1 MLLGYAR
8 ASSTHQDV
16 ERQIVALLEAGV
28 DRDKIWVDKKTGANT
43 HRDGLA
49 GVLQYAREGDVIVV
63 VTLDRLARN
72 LRDTLNLIHQLGER
86 GIGIRSLHDP
96 IPVDTLS
103 PDLLARMSVMM
114 LALFAEMER
123 VWNRE
128 RVAHARAKAGRSPGR
143 KKALTAAQVDL
154 AVQMRA
160 AGATIPM
167 ICKAVGGVGRS
178 TVYRAFAEHNR
189 RVQTTSDISAGD
201 FGH

>member
-1 MLLGYAR
+1 
-8 ASSTHQDV
+8 
-16 ERQIVALLEAGV
+16 
-28 DRDKIWVDKKTGANT
+28 
-43 HRDGLA
+43 
-49 GVLQYAREGDVIVV
+49 VLQYAREGDVIVV

-72 LRDTLNLIHQLGER
+72 LRDTLNLIHQLSER

-128 RVAHARAKAGRSPGR
+128 RIARAKAGRSPGAKSANHR
-143 KKALTAAQVDL
+143 TSRPRSSNA
-154 AVQMRA
+154 RSR
-160 AGATIPM
+160 GNHPM
-167 ICKAVGGVGRS
+167 ICKAVGGIGRS
-178 TVYRAFAEHNR
+178 TVYRAFAKHNKC
-189 RVQTTSDISAGD
+189 VQTTSDIRADD

>member
-1 MLLGYAR
+1 M
-8 ASSTHQDV
+8 S
-16 ERQIVALLEAGV
+16 
-28 DRDKIWVDKKTGANT
+28 
-43 HRDGLA
+43 
-49 GVLQYAREGDVIVV
+49 
-63 VTLDRLARN
+63 
-72 LRDTLNLIHQLGER
+72 ER

-103 PDLLARMSVMM
+103 PDLLARLSVMM

-143 KKALTAAQVDL
+143 KKALTTGQVDL

-178 TVYRAFAEHNR
+178 TVYRAIAEHNR
-189 RVQTTSDISAGD
+189 RVQTSDIGAND
-201 FGH
+201 FGL

>member
-1 MLLGYAR
+1 MLLAYAR
-8 ASSTHQDV
+8 ASTTHQDV
-16 ERQIVALLEAGV
+16 ERQITALLDAGI
-28 DRDKIWVDKKTGANT
+28 DRDKIWVDTKTGAHT
-43 HRDGLA
+43 HRPGLA
-49 GVLQYAREGDVIVV
+49 AVVHYARKGDVIVV

-72 LRDTLNLIHQLGER
+72 LRDTLNLIHQLSER

-128 RVAHARAKAGRSPGR
+128 RVAHARTKAGRSPGR
-143 KKALTAAQVDL
+143 KKALTTAQVNL
-154 AVQMRA
+154 AVQIRA

-167 ICKAVGGVGRS
+167 ICKALGGVGRS
-178 TVYRAFAEHNR
+178 TVYRAFAEHHR
-189 RVQTTSDISAGD
+189 RGQTTSDISAD
-201 FGH
+201 DVGH